1 MADFFSNGYGSG
13 LIGGALGMIGGS
25 IQYRRQKKLM
35 AQQYEY
41 ALGMAQQ
48 NQEYAKEMAGINQG
62 YAKEMAGINQ
72 QHNKDMFDYTG
83 YQAQVAQM
91 KAAGLNPALMYGSAG
106 SGGSTQGGA
115 GVAGGAGAGSGS
127 VGGTPSA
134 PDTGITAGIGMGL
147 QLGLLDAQKKNIEA
161 DTEKKRAEAGKE
173 EATIDN
179 LIALT
184 QNEKA
189 KRGLI
194 YSQTRL
200 NDALEELNRTRVD
213 EVGWNIKNI
222 EKSIDK
228 MESEI
233 NGTNLD
239 NELKSRTIE
248 NQVKLVAE
256 ELKNKMADT
265 LVKFSQNKVNNAEAT
280 AIADRIEQ
288 AWMGLG
294 IQRGQY
300 ELDRS
305 KLEVEADKIAKE
317 VGIKQEHLSNEKINI
332 IKDYILGI
340 GNIAARIATAKK

>member
-1 MADFFSNGYGSG
+1 
-13 LIGGALGMIGGS
+13 
-25 IQYRRQKKLM
+25 
-35 AQQYEY
+35 
-41 ALGMAQQ
+41 
-48 NQEYAKEMAGINQG
+48 
-62 YAKEMAGINQ
+62 
-72 QHNKDMFDYTG
+72 
-83 YQAQVAQM
+83 
-91 KAAGLNPALMYGSAG
+91 MYGSVG
-106 SGGSTQGGA
+106 GGGSTQGGA
-115 GVAGGAGAGSGS
+115 GMAGGASAGSGS

-200 NDALEELNRTRVD
+200 NDALEELNRTKVD

-228 MESEI
+228 IESEI
-233 NGTNLD
+233 SGTNLD
-239 NELKSRTIE
+239 NDLKRRTIE
-248 NQVKLVAE
+248 NQIKLVTE

-265 LVKFSQNKVNNAEAT
+265 LVKYSQNKVNNAEAT

-317 VGIKQEHLSNEKINI
+317 IGIKQEHLRNEEKNI

-340 GNIAARIATAKK
+340 GNMIVRIATAKK

>member
-1 MADFFSNGYGSG
+1 MADFFNNGYGSG
-13 LIGGALGMIGGS
+13 LIGGAIGMIGGA
-25 IQYRRQKKLM
+25 IQYRRQQKLM
-35 AQQYEY
+35 DKQYQY
-41 ALGMAQQ
+41 TLGMAERNQQ
-48 NQEYAKEMAGINQG
+48 YAKEMAGINQG

-83 YQAQVAQM
+83 FQAQVSQM
-91 KAAGLNPALMYGSAG
+91 KAAGLNPALMYGGAG
-106 SGGSTQGGA
+106 AGGSTQGGA
-115 GVAGGAGAGSGS
+115 GMAGGAGAGSGS

-228 MESEI
+228 MEAEI
-233 NGTNLD
+233 NRTNLD

-305 KLEVEADKIAKE
+305 KLEIEADKITKE
-317 VGIKQEHLSNEKINI
+317 IGIKQEHLSNEEKNI
-332 IKDYILGI
+332 IKDYILGR
-340 GNIAARIATAKK
+340 GNEKEKY

>member
-25 IQYRRQKKLM
+25 IQYRRQQKLM
-35 AQQYEY
+35 DKQYQY
-41 ALGMAQQ
+41 ALGMAERNQQ
-48 NQEYAKEMAGINQG
+48 YAKEMAGINQG

-115 GVAGGAGAGSGS
+115 GMAGGAGAGSGS

-189 KRGLI
+189 KQGLI

-200 NDALEELNRTRVD
+200 NDALEELNRAKTD

-228 MESEI
+228 MEAEI

-239 NELKSRTIE
+239 NDLKSRTIE

-265 LVKFSQNKVNNAEAT
+265 LVKYSQNKVNNAEAT

-317 VGIKQEHLSNEKINI
+317 VGIKQEHLSNEEKNI

-340 GNIAARIATAKK
+340 GNIIARIATAKK

>member
-106 SGGSTQGGA
+106 GGGSTQGGA
-115 GVAGGAGAGSGS
+115 GMAGGAGAGSGS

-134 PDTGITAGIGMGL
+134 PDTGITTGIGMGL

-161 DTEKKRAEAGKE
+161 DTEKKRAEVGKE
-173 EATIDN
+173 EATIGN

-222 EKSIDK
+222 EKSIDR
-228 MESEI
+228 MEAEI

-265 LVKFSQNKVNNAEAT
+265 LVKYSQNKVNNAEAT
-280 AIADRIEQ
+280 AIADRIQQ

-305 KLEVEADKIAKE
+305 KFEVEADKIAKE
-317 VGIKQEHLSNEKINI
+317 IGIKQEHLRNEEKNI

-340 GNIAARIATAKK
+340 GNIIARIATAKK

>member
-48 NQEYAKEMAGINQG
+48 NQQYAKEMAGINQG
-62 YAKEMAGINQ
+62 YAKEMADINQ

-91 KAAGLNPALMYGSAG
+91 KAAGLNPALMYGGAG
-106 SGGSTQGGA
+106 GGGSTQGGA
-115 GVAGGAGAGSGS
+115 GMAGGAGAGSGS

-184 QNEKA
+184 QNEKV

-200 NDALEELNRTRVD
+200 NDALEELNRAKVD

-228 MESEI
+228 MEAEI

-317 VGIKQEHLSNEKINI
+317 IGIKQEHLSNEEKNI

-340 GNIAARIATAKK
+340 GSIIARIATAKK

>member
-1 MADFFSNGYGSG
+1 MAEFFSNGYGSG
-13 LIGGALGMIGGS
+13 LLGGALGMIGGA
-25 IQYRRQKKLM
+25 IQYNRQKKLM

-48 NQEYAKEMAGINQG
+48 NQQYAKEMAGINQG
-62 YAKEMAGINQ
+62 YAKEMADINQ

-106 SGGSTQGGA
+106 GGGSTQGGA
-115 GVAGGAGAGSGS
+115 GMAGGAGAGSGS

-134 PDTGITAGIGMGL
+134 PDTGITTGIGMGL

-184 QNEKA
+184 QNEKV
-189 KRGLI
+189 KQGLI

-200 NDALEELNRTRVD
+200 NDALEELNRAKVN

-239 NELKSRTIE
+239 NDLKSRTIE

-265 LVKFSQNKVNNAEAT
+265 LVKYSQNKVNNAEAT

-317 VGIKQEHLSNEKINI
+317 VGIKQEHLSNEEKNI

-340 GNIAARIATAKK
+340 GNIIARIATAKK

>member
-106 SGGSTQGGA
+106 GGGSTQGGA
-115 GVAGGAGAGSGS
+115 GMAGGAGAGSGS

-161 DTEKKRAEAGKE
+161 DTDKKRAEAGKE

-200 NDALEELNRTRVD
+200 NDALEELNRTKVD

-228 MESEI
+228 MEAEI
-233 NGTNLD
+233 NRTNLD
-239 NELKSRTIE
+239 NDLKSRTIE

-265 LVKFSQNKVNNAEAT
+265 LVKYSQNKVNNAEAT

-305 KLEVEADKIAKE
+305 KFEVEADKIAKE
-317 VGIKQEHLSNEKINI
+317 VGIKQEHLNNETKNI

-340 GNIAARIATAKK
+340 GNIIARIATAKK

>member
-25 IQYRRQKKLM
+25 IQYRRQQKLM
-35 AQQYEY
+35 DKQYQY
-41 ALGMAQQ
+41 ALGMAERNQQ
-48 NQEYAKEMAGINQG
+48 YAKEMAGINQG

-115 GVAGGAGAGSGS
+115 GMAGGAGAGSGS

-189 KRGLI
+189 KQGLI

-228 MESEI
+228 MEAEI

-288 AWMGLG
+288 AWMGLE

-300 ELDRS
+300 ELDRL
-305 KLEVEADKIAKE
+305 KLEVQADKIAKE
-317 VGIKQEHLSNEKINI
+317 IGIKQEHLSNEEKNI

-340 GNIAARIATAKK
+340 GNIIARIVTAKK

>member
-1 MADFFSNGYGSG
+1 MT
-13 LIGGALGMIGGS
+13 
-25 IQYRRQKKLM
+25 IQKWWRQ
-35 AQQYEY
+35 E
-41 ALGMAQQ
+41 
-48 NQEYAKEMAGINQG
+48 ND
-62 YAKEMAGINQ
+62 INQ

-115 GVAGGAGAGSGS
+115 GMAGGAGAGSGS

-189 KRGLI
+189 KQGLI
-194 YSQTRL
+194 YSQTCL
-200 NDALEELNRTRVD
+200 NDALEELNRAKVD

-256 ELKNKMADT
+256 KLKNKMADT
-265 LVKFSQNKVNNAEAT
+265 LVKYSQNKVNNAEAT

-317 VGIKQEHLSNEKINI
+317 VGIKQEHLNNETKNI
-332 IKDYILGI
+332 IKDYILI
-340 GNIAARIATAKK
+340 SV